1 MLGRRLSRAERA
13 GWLAFGAAFAVALA
27 TWQLGGPKLV
37 VNAAFGACFL
47 LSIPLMFATIR
58 GRWRGD

>member
-1 MLGRRLSRAERA
+1 MLGRRLSKAERA

-27 TWQLGGPKLV
+27 AWQLGGPKLV

-47 LSIPLMFATIR
+47 LTIPLSFLSLRAQ
-58 GRWRGD
+58 WRGD